1 MTVKSKAKIGVYNKT
16 LHLFRKGDTEAERVL
31 QQAIKTNEHVYSY
44 LSGEESLPFRPPASY
59 RPGGCS
65 EAEIYAAE
73 TKKAWSKTPGALDWL
88 QVALPG

>member
-1 MTVKSKAKIGVYNKT
+1 MTVKSNAKIGVYNKT

-88 QVALPG
+88 QGALPG